1 MSYTEHNI
9 SALSEYFASGC
20 KKEKLLGLELEH
32 FLVDTQ
38 TRNSLHYDKGV
49 EKFLRRLQVI
59 YGEPIL
65 SQGHIIGIVGE
76 NATITLEPA
85 AQLEISFAP
94 SHKLVDVAQGYDEF
108 IDITSPILDD
118 MGCELVCA
126 GYHPKSK
133 VDELPLIPKK
143 RYEYMDS
150 YFKTT
155 GTRGKNMMKG
165 SAATQ
170 VSIDY
175 ENEADFS
182 KKFRV
187 ANILGPLLSLICDNT
202 AVYEGER
209 FRGNMARTYIWN
221 DVDPD
226 RSMVVKGALD
236 EKFGFQEYAKYI
248 YNTPAILI
256 VENGEELYTGSKPIS
271 ELYADRPMTTNDI
284 EHVISMVF
292 PDVRLT
298 THLEIRMADS
308 IPIESSLA
316 FMALLK
322 GVFYDRSNLNELYQM
337 TRNIRNHDVAA
348 AKSEL
353 MKKGVNAKV
362 YGRRAGN
369 WIAEI
374 FNMARNGLNAEEL
387 SFIQPMYRLV
397 MQYAKQRR
405 IV

>member
-1 MSYTEHNI
+1 MSYTEQNI
-9 SALSEYFASGC
+9 FTLTEYFASGC

-32 FLVDTQ
+32 FLIDKQ
-38 TRNSLHYDKGV
+38 TRCSVHYNKGV
-49 EKFLRRLQVI
+49 EQFLRRLQAI

-65 SQGHIIGIVGE
+65 SQGRIIGIIGE

-85 AQLEISFAP
+85 AQIEISFAP
-94 SHKLVDVAQGYDEF
+94 SHKIVDVALGYEEF
-108 IDITSPILDD
+108 IDITSPILAD
-118 MGCELVCA
+118 MGCELVCT

-143 RYEYMDS
+143 RYEYMDG

-175 ENEADFS
+175 ENESDFS
-182 KKFRV
+182 RKFRV

-202 AVYEGER
+202 AVYEGEA
-209 FRGNMARTYIWN
+209 FRGNLARTYIWN

-236 EKFGFQEYAKYI
+236 NKFGFHDYARYI

-256 VENGEELYTGSKPIS
+256 VENGEEIYTGSKPIS
-271 ELYADRPMTTNDI
+271 ELYAERLMTTEDI

-308 IPIESSLA
+308 IPIKSSLA

-337 TRNIRNHDVAA
+337 TCGIRNHDVVA

-369 WIAEI
+369 WITEI
-374 FNMARNGLNAEEL
+374 FHMARSGLSSEEL
-387 SFIQPMYRLV
+387 SFFQPMYQLV
-397 MQYAKQRR
+397 MQYTKQRR
-405 IV
+405 II